1 LIPKDPNTKDIIK
14 FSENLYELYELKNVV
29 ELTEDSFLIMKVDE
43 ETMMNIQYIIS
54 SHEHLIKF
62 LDKFSSHM
70 VKEYAEPKF
79 KPMSEK

>member
-1 LIPKDPNTKDIIK
+1 
-14 FSENLYELYELKNVV
+14 
-29 ELTEDSFLIMKVDE
+29 
-43 ETMMNIQYIIS
+43 MNIQYIIS